1 MFEYGNKIFGYEERV
16 LNEREAR
23 AAAGILF
30 GLGVITVM
38 NSVILSHGILSRV
51 YLAFFMFDFLIR
63 ITFPN
68 YSPSL
73 LLGRFFVRNQK
84 PEYVSANQKRFAWF
98 VGFILSVPM
107 FYYLSWHWEPDMYK
121 VLVCIFCL
129 GLLFME
135 SVFSFCL
142 GCWAYKT
149 FLNRKTKNCPGGAC
163 EIQFKEKVQTF
174 NMSQKIITSLTGILI
189 LYMTYFYFYNV
200 ENKTYFGDGLGRLFM
215 SQQEIQNRADRE
227 FEKMVEKEFAEEDF

>member
-1 MFEYGNKIFGYEERV
+1 MFKYGNEVFGYEERV

-30 GLGVITVM
+30 GLGIITVM
-38 NSVILSHGILSRV
+38 NSVILGHGILSRV
-51 YLAFFMFDFLIR
+51 YLAFFVFDFFLR

-98 VGFILSVPM
+98 IGFVLSVPM

-121 VLVCIFCL
+121 VLVCVFCL
-129 GLLFME
+129 ILLFME

-142 GCWAYKT
+142 GCWVYKN
-149 FLNRKTKNCPGGAC
+149 LLQRKTKNCPGGAC
-163 EIQFKEKVQTF
+163 EIEFKEKVQIF
-174 NMSQKIITSLTGILI
+174 NLSQKIITILTATLI
-189 LYMTYFYFYNV
+189 LYMSYFYFYKV
-200 ENKTYFGDGLGRLFM
+200 ENKTYFGDGLGRLLM
-215 SQQEIQNRADRE
+215 SEQAMQDRADRE
-227 FEKMVEKEFAEEDF
+227 FEKMAAEEFGDDDF